1 MDGGTPSEGERPT
14 SRAEQSKERLVDA
27 AVELVVDHYDREL
40 ELRDVFSYLTPG
52 SVAARAGLSR
62 ALLYHHWGDGDE
74 GVDAFSAFLVEVADR
89 LRARSSVP
97 EDYERIA
104 DHLDGPSD
112 VLLAMCDHELDR
124 PGGLRSAW
132 WRATQSLNL
141 HGVVSAEQG
150 QEVIGRLAAVYEV
163 LGAHFE
169 LTPVEPLGW
178 EEIAV
183 AIASALNGF
192 ALTVREVPEHGVR
205 RYDWTPRTPL
215 ERQDHEWTLLSIMVE
230 SLVLGMVR
238 PLPGSSVQPVDNW
251 KMPSES
257 EST

>member
-1 MDGGTPSEGERPT
+1 MDGGAPSEGERSA
-14 SRAEQSKERLVDA
+14 SRAELSKERLVDA
-27 AVELVVDHYDREL
+27 AVELVVEHYDGEL
-40 ELRDVFSYLTPG
+40 DLRDVFSYLTPG
-52 SVAARAGLSR
+52 SVATRAGLSR

-74 GVDAFSAFLVEVADR
+74 GADAFSTFLAEVADR
-89 LRARSSVP
+89 LRTRSSAP
-97 EDYERIA
+97 EDYERLA
-104 DHLDGPSD
+104 GHLDGPSD

-141 HGVVSAEQG
+141 HGVVSPDQG
-150 QEVIGRLAAVYEV
+150 REVLGRLAAVYEL
-163 LGAHFE
+163 LGDHFG
-169 LTPVEPLGW
+169 LVPVEPLGW

-192 ALTVREVPEHGVR
+192 ALTVRELPDQGDR
-205 RYDWTPRTPL
+205 RYDWVSRTPL
-215 ERQDHEWTLLSIMVE
+215 EHQEQEWTLLSIMVE

-251 KMPSES
+251 KTPSDN